1 MKKHRSQILLAA
13 AVLVCA
19 LLAVFFCNRRADEP
33 LEIAVTEEP
42 RYDWG
47 ITVRVSYV
55 TELGLTLTVTQSGG
69 EPPEQAI
76 AYQGAP
82 YTIEVKRDDAW
93 YVLPQI
99 GEFGDV
105 NTIAKTVPVG
115 GELTDVINWS
125 RVYGKL
131 SGGEYRLKFY
141 LYVDD
146 RDRQPYYAY
155 FEVG

>member
-1 MKKHRSQILLAA
+1 MKKHGLQICLAA

-55 TELGLTLTVTQSGG
+55 TELGVTLTVTQSGG
-69 EPPEQAI
+69 NPPERDI
-76 AYQGAP
+76 AYQGIP
-82 YTIEVKRDDAW
+82 YSIEVKRDDAW
-93 YVLPQI
+93 YVLPRI

-105 NTIAKTVPVG
+105 DTIAKTVPVG

-131 SGGEYRLKFY
+131 PDGEYRLKFH